1 MKKKAYLFLFAFLL
15 VMLIIEILFA
25 HPHYHEAWN
34 VIPGADIF
42 IGFVGAWILICLSK
56 ITLATLIQR
65 PTDYYEGGSRKADG
79 HKKGGTHHD

>member
-15 VMLIIEILFA
+15 AMLVIEILFA

-34 VIPGADIF
+34 EIPGADIF

-65 PTDYYEGGSRKADG
+65 PIDYYEGE
-79 HKKGGTHHD
+79 KKNTDSNREGGTHHD